1 MIPTKFDLLRAA
13 ECKELSDDLYDRH
26 WEDILM
32 KPLVSMR
39 SGNKWLA
46 FGSCR
51 IPYQLEGEYHTSYW
65 IRVSPYTH
73 DGYEDKSKE
82 EWHLFHEPYD
92 VVDKAVEVSNGV
104 RAFGVSVHTYLWGW
118 D

>member
-1 MIPTKFDLLRAA
+1 MIPTKSHLLSAA
-13 ECKELSDDLYDRH
+13 GCEELSDEMYDRH
-26 WEDILM
+26 WENILM

-39 SGNKWLA
+39 SGRKWLT

-51 IPYQLEGEYHTSYW
+51 IPYQLGGEHHPSYW
-65 IRVSPYTH
+65 IRVSPFTD

-82 EWHLFHEPYD
+82 EWHLFDDAYD
-92 VVDKAVEVSNGV
+92 VVDKADEVSNGV
-104 RAFGVSVHTYLWGW
+104 RAFGTSVHTYLWGW